1 MRQGSEIGRPRQALS
16 LHLNRND
23 VVSRYHGQTQYTG
36 FPGRE
41 GIWKKERALGRQ
53 DRVGHAPSEPRL
65 LAPEKKVCGQAL

>member
-23 VVSRYHGQTQYTG
+23 VVSRYHGQTQDTG

-41 GIWKKERALGRQ
+41 GIWKEESESIREAGQGR
-53 DRVGHAPSEPRL
+53 PRPL
-65 LAPEKKVCGQAL
+65 